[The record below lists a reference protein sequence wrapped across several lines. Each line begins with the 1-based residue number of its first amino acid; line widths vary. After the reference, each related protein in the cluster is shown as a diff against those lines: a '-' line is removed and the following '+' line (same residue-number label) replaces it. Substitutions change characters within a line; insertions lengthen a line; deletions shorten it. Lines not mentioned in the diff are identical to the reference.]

1 MKAPAQ
7 VAPTTFAGPVQI
19 DPLATYN
26 DPLLSAYWH
35 LWSASGSSKGVNVA
49 NVWDD
54 YRGAGVKVA
63 VIDDGIDYLHPDLAP
78 NYDTSLDYDTRNSDF
93 DAYPSDPTDKH
104 GTTVAGVIA
113 AALDNGIGGAGVAPE
128 ATLVGYRIGYGSNG
142 SMSQMLAAFQRLSA
156 VDVANNSWGYGG
168 YFSDNFLNS
177 AYAPLGDALQNA
189 LDAGRGG
196 LGTVVVF
203 SAGNSRGEGQDVNYH
218 GFQSHRGV
226 VAVAATDSAGNVSS
240 YSTPGAAL
248 LVAAPG
254 NGIRT
259 TDRLGSLGYSSGDY
273 ATMSGTS
280 FSAPIV
286 SGVVALMLDANP
298 GLGWRDVQEILAAT
312 AVRTGS
318 SASWADNGADNWNGG
333 AMHVSHDYGFGLVN
347 AHAAVRV
354 AESWKN
360 QSTSANEWAVT
371 GVGSANALIPD
382 LGSVASTIAL
392 QPGLRID
399 RVEVDIALQHTNIG
413 QLRITLSA
421 PDGTQSVLMHNP
433 ATSQSSLYFT
443 FSTTRDWGELSGG
456 NWTLTV
462 TDNQAGGSGTLNTW
476 ALRAYGDPA
485 GDDTYVYT
493 NEFGT
498 LAAADATRR
507 MLADPGGVDTIN
519 AAAITTDTLL
529 DLRPGYTGMLAG
541 QNLTIAATTTI
552 ENADTGDGNDVLI
565 GNAAANLL
573 RGWRGNDLLDGGA
586 GNDTLVGGK
595 GNDTYVVDAL
605 GDLIVEQAGS
615 GTDTVRTARAS
626 YQLGAELENLVY
638 IGAGSFVATGNALAN
653 VLTGGGGSDVFDGA
667 AGADL
672 LIGGL
677 GSDRYYVGAGDTVVE
692 FAGEGTDSVFSGVD
706 WTLGANLERLY
717 LTGNAAVNG
726 TGNELGNTLGGDTN
740 AAGNVL
746 TGGLGND
753 LYYVGAGDTAVELAG
768 EGLDSIYSSLDWILG
783 ANLERLYLTGSAA
796 VNGTGNELGNTLS
809 GYANSAA
816 NVLSGGL
823 GNDIYVVGSGDTV
836 LELAG
841 EGSDL
846 VYCYGDY
853 TLAANVENLTLNV
866 ATAATL
872 TGNELANTLSGNAG
886 VDTLIGGLGDD
897 GYHVNDSRDD
907 VVEWAGEGTDTVY
920 SSTAWTLGAHLERL
934 YLTGSAAIDG
944 SGNALD
950 NILYGQGNSA
960 GNVLTGRAGNDRYYA
975 GIGDTVLE
983 LAGEGSDTIYCYG
996 DYTLS
1001 ANVEN
1006 LSLNVS
1012 TEATLTGNERANT
1025 LRGHAGADTLIG
1037 GLGNDILFGGG
1048 GWDTFFFDSDFG
1060 LDWIRDFTP
1069 GQDVIQLD
1077 TVLGMLDFSDL
1088 DTNGDGILSDGDAN
1102 VDITGADT
1110 WLAFGSEQIRVI
1122 GQSNLDSSDFL
1133 FV

>member
-1 MKAPAQ
+1 MKAPAR
-7 VAPTTFAGPVQI
+7 VAPTTLAGDVEIVPQV
-19 DPLATYN
+19 TYN
-26 DPLLSAYWH
+26 DPLLSGYWH
-35 LWSASGSSKGVNVA
+35 LWSATGSSKGVNVA

-78 NYDTSLDYDTRNSDF
+78 NYDASLDYDTRNRDF
-93 DAYPSDPTDKH
+93 DAYASDPTDKH
-104 GTTVAGVIA
+104 GTAVAGVIA

-142 SMSQMLAAFQRLSA
+142 SLSQILSAFQRLSA
-156 VDVANNSWGYGG
+156 VDVANNSWGFEG

-177 AYAPLGDALQNA
+177 TYAPLGDALQNA
-189 LDAGRGG
+189 LDVGRGG

-203 SAGNSRGEGQDVNYH
+203 SAGNSRAQGQDVNYH
-218 GFQSHRGV
+218 GFQNHRGV

-254 NGIRT
+254 NGIKT
-259 TDRLGSLGYSSGDY
+259 TDRPGSLGYSSGDY
-273 ATMSGTS
+273 ATLSGTS
-280 FSAPIV
+280 FSSPIV
-286 SGVVALMLDANP
+286 SGVAALMLDANP

-318 SASWADNGADNWNGG
+318 PASWADNGADNWNGG

-354 AESWKN
+354 AESWQN

-371 GVGSANALIPD
+371 GVHSEKVLIPD
-382 LGSVASTIAL
+382 LGSAVSTIVL

-399 RVEVDIALQHTNIG
+399 RVEVDIALQHANIG
-413 QLRITLSA
+413 QLRITLGA
-421 PDGTQSVLMHNP
+421 PDGTQSLLVHNP
-433 ATSQSSLYFT
+433 ATSQSSIYFT

-462 TDNQAGGSGTLNTW
+462 TDTQAGGSGSLNTW

-507 MLADPGGVDTIN
+507 TLADLGGVDTIN
-519 AAAITTDTLL
+519 AAAVTTDTLL

-541 QNLTIAATTTI
+541 QNLTLAAATTI

-586 GNDTLVGGK
+586 GNDTLEGGP
-595 GNDTYVVDAL
+595 GNDVYIVDAL
-605 GDLIVEQAGS
+605 GDVIVEHAGG

-626 YQLGAELENLVY
+626 YQLGAELENLTY
-638 IGAGSFVATGNALAN
+638 TGTGNFVATGNALAN
-653 VLTGGGGSDVFDGA
+653 LLTGGGGSDVFDGG
-667 AGADL
+667 AGADT
-672 LIGGL
+672 LIGGF
-677 GSDRYYVGAGDTVVE
+677 GSDRYYVGVGDTVLE
-692 FAGEGTDSVFSGVD
+692 LAGQGTDSVFSGVS
-706 WTLGANLERLY
+706 WTLGASLERLY
-717 LTGNAAVNG
+717 LTGNTAING
-726 TGNELGNTLGGDTN
+726 TGNELNNTLGGHTS
-740 AAGNVL
+740 AAANVL

-768 EGLDSIYSSLDWILG
+768 QGSDSIYSSLDWSLG
-783 ANLERLYLTGSAA
+783 AHLERLYLTGSAA
-796 VNGTGNELGNTLS
+796 VNGTGNELANTLS

-816 NVLSGGL
+816 NVLTGGL
-823 GNDIYVVGSGDTV
+823 GNDLYVVGIGDTIV
-836 LELAG
+836 EL
-841 EGSDL
+841 
-846 VYCYGDY
+846 
-853 TLAANVENLTLNV
+853 
-866 ATAATL
+866 
-872 TGNELANTLSGNAG
+872 
-886 VDTLIGGLGDD
+886 
-897 GYHVNDSRDD
+897 
-907 VVEWAGEGTDTVY
+907 AGEGTDTV
-920 SSTAWTLGAHLERL
+920 
-934 YLTGSAAIDG
+934 
-944 SGNALD
+944 
-950 NILYGQGNSA
+950 
-960 GNVLTGRAGNDRYYA
+960 
-975 GIGDTVLE
+975 
-983 LAGEGSDTIYCYG
+983 YCYG

-1006 LSLNVS
+1006 LTLNA
-1012 TEATLTGNERANT
+1012 ATAAILTGNELANT
-1025 LRGHAGADTLIG
+1025 LRGNAGVDTLIG
-1037 GLGNDILFGGG
+1037 GFGNDILFGGG
-1048 GWDTFFFDSDFG
+1048 GWDTFFFGSGFG
-1060 LDWIRDFTP
+1060 QDRIRDFIS
-1069 GQDVIQLD
+1069 GEDVIELSMA
-1077 TVLGMLDFSDL
+1077 LGVTDFSDL
-1088 DTNGDGILSDGDAN
+1088 DTNGDGILNDGDTN

-1110 WLAFGSEQIRVI
+1110 LLAFGGEQIRVV
-1122 GQSNLDSSDFL
+1122 GLSNLDSSDFL